1 MLLNRPRLRALL
13 RERNWLGF
21 LGTTAE
27 SVTYLSGHWAMPQW
41 IRRGPQVYAFQPA
54 SDGTGSFVVTGTGLS
69 DQAAD
74 QHLWVDSVHRYGQ
87 FFVEGLAGDAAM
99 PDTSSRRWQQFLR
112 QQEHGDPVAALVHA
126 LRTAGVD
133 SGRIGIEE
141 EGMSRGA
148 LARLKQTCPNVDF
161 VDAAQFSMAV
171 RAIKTDE
178 EIRRLGCAGRIAE
191 RSIHAAL
198 AEAREG
204 ESEWD
209 MARRFHRQTVTDGA
223 VPVLG
228 CIGFGA
234 RSALPNVDPSFSQRL
249 RPGDAVR
256 FDVGGRF
263 AHYRADIARIAAFGE
278 VGAAVRGAHA
288 AVQAGIEHAYEIIRP
303 GLPAKQLFEAV
314 VAAVRKAGLPHYRR
328 NHVGH
333 GIGLDGYEI
342 PALTPDSPHTLEA
355 GMVMCIETPYYD
367 LGTAGVQVEDMVVVT
382 DTGVRSL
389 MHLPH
394 RLLDC
399 PADGALPSFEEEPS
413 RILAPPIPSL
423 KELP

>member
-1 MLLNRPRLRALL
+1 MLLNRPRLHALL
-13 RERNWLGF
+13 QERNWQGF

-54 SDGTGSFVVTGTGLS
+54 SDGMGSFVVTGTGLS

-74 QHLWVDSVHRYGQ
+74 QQLWVDSVHRYGQ
-87 FFVEGLAGDAAM
+87 FFVEGLDGGSLAGDT
-99 PDTSSRRWQQFLR
+99 TSQRWKQLLQ

-126 LRTAGVD
+126 LRIAGVD
-133 SGRIGIEE
+133 SGSIGIEE
-141 EGMSRGA
+141 EGMSRA
-148 LARLKQTCPNVDF
+148 SLARLKQMCPGVDF

-171 RAIKTDE
+171 RAIKTEE
-178 EIRRLGCAGRIAE
+178 EIRRLACAGRIAE

-198 AEAREG
+198 AEASVG
-204 ESEWD
+204 ESEWE
-209 MARRFHRQTVTDGA
+209 MARRFHRQTVMDGA

-249 RPGDAVR
+249 TPGDVVR

-278 VGAAVRGAHA
+278 VGAAARGAHA

-303 GLPAKQLFEAV
+303 GLPAKQLFEEV

-355 GMVMCIETPYYD
+355 GMVMCIETPYYG
-367 LGTAGVQVEDMVVVT
+367 LGAAGVQVEDMVVVT
-382 DTGVRSL
+382 ETGVRSL
-389 MHLPH
+389 MSLPH
-394 RLLDC
+394 HLLEC
-399 PADGALPSFEEEPS
+399 PAQNEIPPFDEEPVQ
-413 RILAPPIPSL
+413 ILGTTPTPNT
-423 KELP
+423 